1 MAEVIEIARLGLH
14 DQVAV
19 RLRTML
25 VEGRIAPGAK
35 LNERELSEQLR
46 VSRTPLRE
54 AIKLLAAEGLVDL
67 LPNRGAVA
75 VKLTEADVINTF
87 EVLAGLEG
95 LSGEIAAQRVTEAEL
110 SEIRALH
117 YEMMAC
123 FTRHDL
129 SGYYRLNAAIHT
141 AINQAAKNPVLTSTY
156 NGINARVQSL
166 RFRTNQDA
174 AKWKR
179 AMKEHEVMV
188 EALAAH
194 DGHALRSV
202 LIEHVHHKRNTV
214 LELLRAGEI
223 YPTAS
228 TSAEARRSLKQPL
241 QNLPEQHGDSLSR
254 TKPAGSTGPPPT
266 P

>member
-1 MAEVIEIARLGLH
+1 MAEIIEISRLALH
-14 DQVAV
+14 DQVAA

-54 AIKLLAAEGLVDL
+54 AIKLIAAEGLVDL

-75 VKLTEADVINTF
+75 VKLTEADVMNTF

-95 LSGEIAAQRVTEAEL
+95 MSGEFAAQRITDAEL
-110 SEIRALH
+110 SEIRAMQ

-141 AINQAAKNPVLTSTY
+141 AINDAAKNPLLTRTY

-166 RFRTNQDA
+166 RFRTNQNE

-179 AMKEHEVMV
+179 AMKEHEVML
-188 EALAAH
+188 EALAAR
-194 DGHALRSV
+194 DGSALRTV
-202 LIEHVHHKRNTV
+202 LIEHLHNKRNTV
-214 LELLRAGEI
+214 LDLLRAGEI
-223 YPTAS
+223 YPR
-228 TSAEARRSLKQPL
+228 SANDKS
-241 QNLPEQHGDSLSR
+241 
-254 TKPAGSTGPPPT
+254 
-266 P
+266 